1 MSFNVKINKLTGT
14 SLKIEVKPNWTNKT
28 IKPEQT
34 IKIVEYSL
42 MWHFVSSLTLI

>member
-1 MSFNVKINKLTGT
+1 MSFNVKTNKLIVT
-14 SLKIEVKPNWTNKT
+14 SLKTEVKPNWANKT

-42 MWHFVSSLTLI
+42 MWNFVSSLTLI